1 MPEGNDSRVILQAH
15 ALDAGA
21 VWLCALHLKERSQAA
36 ERNWC
41 RHVLTHLL
49 TRRPLSPIELCG
61 TVGPEAEYLPHHPGV
76 TAFTPARQAGTRFN
90 HPGEYRVVS
99 CWFTDE
105 FVAEAVGSDAEA
117 GSRFSEQMDV
127 ADPTVSRAMIGIA
140 HECMVPAFSG
150 SARAEALAVQAV
162 ASLARKFGIAGKM
175 DAGIATRRH
184 LAIVRDYVETVTGKR
199 PVTADIA
206 RECGVSRA
214 HLMRLFKRATGQ
226 PLHDYIEGVR
236 LRRAMTELADGDR
249 HLKEIA
255 YRLGFA
261 SASGFSI
268 AFRRATGMSPRTFRA
283 DCRRWSAAGNSP
295 AAIARFA
302 ALTGL

>member
-1 MPEGNDSRVILQAH
+1 MPEGNDSRVILQAQT
-15 ALDAGA
+15 LDAGA
-21 VWLCALHLKERSQAA
+21 VWLCALHLKERSQAR

-41 RHVLTHLL
+41 RHVLTQLL
-49 TRRPLSPIELCG
+49 TRRPLSPTELCG
-61 TVGPEAEYLPHHPGV
+61 TALPEAEWSPHLGV
-76 TAFTPARQAGTRFN
+76 TAFTPAHQAGTRVN

-105 FVAEAVGSDAEA
+105 FVAEAVGHDADTA
-117 GSRFSEQMDV
+117 SRFSEQMDV
-127 ADPTVSRAMIGIA
+127 ADPAVSRAMIGIA
-140 HECMVPAFSG
+140 HECMVPGFAGSG
-150 SARAEALAVQAV
+150 RAEALAVQAV
-162 ASLARKFGIAGKM
+162 AGLARRFGIAVRTEVG
-175 DAGIATRRH
+175 AAPRRH
-184 LAIVRDYVETVTGKR
+184 LALVRDYAETVTGKR
-199 PVTADIA
+199 PVIADMA

-255 YRLGFA
+255 FRLGFA
-261 SASGFSI
+261 GASGFSI
-268 AFRRATGMSPRTFRA
+268 AFRRATGMSPRSFRE
-283 DCRRWSAAGNSP
+283 DCRRWSTAGSSP
-295 AAIARFA
+295 AAIARFS

>member
-1 MPEGNDSRVILQAH
+1 MPEGMESRVIIKAH

-21 VWLCALHLKERSQAA
+21 LWLCALHLKERSQAV

-61 TVGPEAEYLPHHPGV
+61 ATEPESEDLPHHPGV
-76 TAFTPARQAGTRFN
+76 TAFTPAHQAGTRFN

-105 FVAEAVGSDAEA
+105 FVAEAVGHDADA
-117 GSRFSEQMDV
+117 GGRFSEQMDV
-127 ADPTVSRAMIGIA
+127 ADPVVSRAMIGIA
-140 HECMVPAFSG
+140 RECMVPSFAGSG
-150 SARAEALAVQAV
+150 RAEALAVQAV
-162 ASLARKFGIAGKM
+162 AGLARRFGIVKRGEAGT
-175 DAGIATRRH
+175 ATRRY
-184 LAIVRDYVETVTGKR
+184 LGIVRDYAETITGRR
-199 PVTADIA
+199 PVIADIA

-255 YRLGFA
+255 FRLGFA
-261 SASGFSI
+261 GASGFSI
-268 AFRRATGMSPRTFRA
+268 AFRRATGMSPRSFRA

-295 AAIARFA
+295 AGIARFS